1 MAIWINNELCNKVEE
16 FVTSNWPDK
25 KVRSRCRPRSWNS
38 SRYIQVSTPLN
49 DEDMDLHY
57 ELKEGRVQLHF
68 EGKFLSEEYKSFLDH
83 LRSHIKSDG
92 HFQWRRWM
100 GMNQG
105 LCEINAAVET
115 WDDVFARFTE
125 IINTFDPIIRQ
136 YIGTNQA
143 NENKEQSVE
152 FIPPLSYELGDSSC
166 RIPQTEVK
174 AIGQIE
180 FDKLSIPPYQ
190 RPYKWTAKNVNQLIS
205 DILTFRNKSN
215 YRLGTLVLHNGEI
228 VDGQQRIITLT
239 LLIKRM
245 YEVLNDDQKKAAYKD
260 FIARMNT
267 FACKTQ
273 FPNRY
278 SLHNIVEN
286 IHVIDTRESDFD
298 DELFDF
304 IMRKC
309 EFVVIE
315 LGDISEAFQFFD
327 SQNARGLDLGPHDL
341 LKAFHLREI
350 EKLSDEDSRNIDDWQ
365 LQDTNFLKEVFLTL
379 YRAKRW
385 SQGNTARYFTKNDT
399 DAFKGVSLNDR
410 KRYPFYQM
418 EVIAHIFTELYS
430 RDSLRFIDQNKME
443 YPFNLDDQI
452 VNGSRFFDMIRHY
465 MSLYRKVRN
474 IKSPTKGSMA
484 AKILDCIN
492 EYEGMSR
499 SGDKYVRSM
508 FDTLLLYYI
517 DRFGNE
523 ELNKVIPKFFIW
535 AYSLRLKNQAVQLAS
550 IDKYAIQND
559 SMLRHVHNAKT
570 PYDIINLSQE
580 GLEQGEIVGTK
591 CDKIKEIFDEL
602 KKVYNNA

>member
-16 FVTSNWPDK
+16 FINSNWPDK

-57 ELKEGRVQLHF
+57 ELKEGRVQLHI
-68 EGKFLSEEYKSFLDH
+68 EGKYLSEEYKSFLDH
-83 LRSHIKSDG
+83 LRSRVKSDG

-143 NENKEQSVE
+143 SV
-152 FIPPLSYELGDSSC
+152 P
-166 RIPQTEVK
+166 RAEVK
-174 AIGQIE
+174 AIGQID

-205 DILTFRNKSN
+205 DILTFRNKSQ

-245 YEVLNDDQKKAAYKD
+245 YEALEDGKKKAAYKG
-260 FIARMNT
+260 FIAKMNS
-267 FACKTQ
+267 FAGKTQ

-304 IMRKC
+304 IMKKC

-365 LQDTNFLKEVFLTL
+365 LQDTNFLKDVFLTL

-385 SQGNTARYFTKNDT
+385 SQGITARYFTKNDT
-399 DAFKGVSLNDR
+399 DTFKGVSLNDE

-418 EVIAHIFTELYS
+418 EVIVHIFTELYS
-430 RDSLRFIDQNKME
+430 KDSLRFIGQKKIE
-443 YPFNLDDQI
+443 YPYNLDDQI

-465 MSLYRKVRN
+465 MSLYREVRD
-474 IKSPTKGSMA
+474 IKSSTGDGMA
-484 AKILDCIN
+484 AKILACIN
-492 EYEGMSR
+492 AYEGMSR
-499 SGDKYVRSM
+499 SGDKYIRSM
-508 FDTLLLYYI
+508 FDTLLLYYM

-523 ELNKVIPKFFIW
+523 ELDKVIPKFFIW
-535 AYSLRLKNQAVQLAS
+535 AYSLRLQNHAIQLAS

-559 SMLRHVHNAKT
+559 SMLRYVHNAKT
-570 PYDIINLSQE
+570 PYDIINLSQD
-580 GLEQGEIVGTK
+580 GLEEGKIVSTK
-591 CDKIKEIFDEL
+591 CEKIKGIFVEL
-602 KKVYNNA
+602 KKVYSNAKR

>member
-1 MAIWINNELCNKVEE
+1 MAVWINNELCNKVEE

-25 KVRSRCRPRSWNS
+25 IVRFSCPHRSWNS
-38 SRYIQVSTPLN
+38 SRYIQVSTPLG
-49 DEDMDLHY
+49 DMDLHY
-57 ELKEGRVQLHF
+57 ELKGGRVQLHI
-68 EGKFLSEEYKSFLDH
+68 EGKYLSEEYKSFVDH
-83 LRSHIKSDG
+83 LRKQVRSDG

-100 GMNQG
+100 KMTQG
-105 LCEINAAVET
+105 LCEINVEIET

-136 YIGTNQA
+136 YIDTNQA
-143 NENKEQSVE
+143 SENNEGA
-152 FIPPLSYELGDSSC
+152 P
-166 RIPQTEVK
+166 RTEVK

-205 DILTFRNKSN
+205 DILAFRNKRQ

-245 YEVLNDDQKKAAYKD
+245 YEVLEDDQRKAAYKD
-260 FIARMNT
+260 FIAKLNK
-267 FACKTQ
+267 FACKTE

-304 IMRKC
+304 IMKKC

-350 EKLSDEDSRNIDDWQ
+350 ENLSEEDSRNIDDWQ
-365 LQDTNFLKEVFLTL
+365 LQDTTFLKEVFLTL

-399 DAFKGVSLNDR
+399 DAFKGVSLKDG

-430 RDSLRFIDQNKME
+430 RDSLRFIDQNKIE

-465 MSLYRKVRN
+465 MSLYREVRD
-474 IKSPTKGSMA
+474 IKSSTEGSMA
-484 AKILDCIN
+484 EKILDCIN
-492 EYEGMSR
+492 DYEGMSR
-499 SGDKYVRSM
+499 SGDKYIRSM

-523 ELNKVIPKFFIW
+523 ELDKVIPKFFIW
-535 AYSLRLKNQAVQLAS
+535 AYSLRLRNQAVQLAS

-580 GLEQGEIVGTK
+580 GLEEGEIFGTK
-591 CDKIKEIFDEL
+591 CDKIKDIFVEL
-602 KKVYNNA
+602 KKVYYNA